1 MKKIKISVLFLIC
14 IILGLCF
21 GNSNAQEAKTPI
33 KYPDWDLRHV
43 KRYSDELMKKYPDY
57 FLDSGFKPP
66 TPFEV
71 RKNQAN
77 LFGVYNT
84 KLNKMII
91 PYEHEYIKPCI
102 YCFDMFFHAKSS
114 GEEKIIDYKNNIV
127 YESKKYKLDCRNQ
140 GGIITSYQGKYGIVD
155 YTGKEISVPQYDS
168 IETQR
173 NYEKHTNYHYYIVQK
188 GNKYAVINENNK
200 FIIPYMEEKI
210 SSLDLYYFKTEKDG
224 KYGVIDILGNRII
237 PNKYEFIKFERPGSV
252 EDYFFVRN
260 FKTPYTAFINLNGD
274 IEFQADKNLDII
286 RRLSPDR
293 FIVNIN
299 ENDENDENE
308 YAHTFLMD
316 MNGNIL
322 TKKGYYTIMT
332 ALNDN
337 FFTVTKYDE
346 ESESILYGLITK
358 DGKVIL
364 EPSLANK
371 DIKIIYVTDEGLAIV
386 MKKTD
391 FGILYDGR
399 YLLQPKYGI
408 IDYKDGY
415 LFIQKR
421 KNKFK
426 SVKFNDFKVSKLKE
440 DNKVYIM
447 TPNELIKNNGD
458 LSKFKM
464 YDLNDL
470 KNKKQEQ

>member
-1 MKKIKISVLFLIC
+1 M
-14 IILGLCF
+14 
-21 GNSNAQEAKTPI
+21 
-33 KYPDWDLRHV
+33 
-43 KRYSDELMKKYPDY
+43 
-57 FLDSGFKPP
+57 
-66 TPFEV
+66 
-71 RKNQAN
+71 
-77 LFGVYNT
+77 
-84 KLNKMII
+84 
-91 PYEHEYIKPCI
+91 
-102 YCFDMFFHAKSS
+102 
-114 GEEKIIDYKNNIV
+114 
-127 YESKKYKLDCRNQ
+127 
-140 GGIITSYQGKYGIVD
+140 D
-155 YTGKEISVPQYDS
+155 YTGKEISLPQYDS
-168 IETQR
+168 IEMQG

-188 GNKYAVINENNK
+188 GNKYAVINENSK

-210 SSLDLYYFKTEKDG
+210 SSLGLYYFKTEKDG

-237 PNKYEFIKFERPGSV
+237 PNKYEFIIFERPGFV
-252 EDYFFVRN
+252 EDYFLVKN

-286 RRLSPDR
+286 RRLTPDR
-293 FIVNIN
+293 FIVSIRDIN
-299 ENDENDENE
+299 ENDENEENE

-447 TPNELIKNNGD
+447 TPDELIKNNGE
-458 LSKFKM
+458 LSKFKL

-470 KNKKQEQ
+470 KNKKQEH